1 MDSQDL
7 SNQQI
12 KQEFLDFLASYA
24 KMLTD
29 HLSDLQREM
38 EVAVVDVMKQ
48 VELINQTSSDE
59 TQKADKILSGE
70 NGEFK
75 SIGAKEKIQDELSR
89 VDGKKLQEQMG
100 SSMLLAGNKLKA
112 DMALLSHVDDKIKD
126 SIFNIIGLVSNDD
139 VVRQRLE
146 HVGAAGIALQVAIKD
161 IYSKNS
167 SLSLELIEK
176 ETKELNEKVFKSFT
190 MESERIEFRKVFP

>member
-1 MDSQDL
+1 
-7 SNQQI
+7 
-12 KQEFLDFLASYA
+12 
-24 KMLTD
+24 MLTD

-75 SIGAKEKIQDELSR
+75 SVGAKEKIQDELSR

-112 DMALLSHVDDKIKD
+112 DMARLSHVDDKIKD

-139 VVRQRLE
+139 VVRHRLE

-190 MESERIEFRKVFP
+190 MESERNEFRKVFP